1 MSSSADATPRR
12 TLLQRGT
19 ALVVSAFGLGA
30 ATDRVVHAASTQESA
45 APRPLTLHARRR
57 PVSPAGGNEA
67 SGRLLSQGEVLD
79 EAGGVEGAF
88 YTNGFCMQTPFG
100 SSLQA
105 AANLEFQTLNLKD
118 GTLFGIGAP
127 SASAGL
133 ERHRA
138 ILGGTGRFAGVRGSY
153 VERDS
158 AEGERGA
165 VEFVVTLTL
174 QG

>member
-1 MSSSADATPRR
+1 MSFPADANPRR

-19 ALVVSAFGLGA
+19 ALIASAFGLGA
-30 ATDRVVHAASTQESA
+30 ATGGVAHAASVAQPG
-45 APRPLTLHARRR
+45 APRQMTLRARRR
-57 PVSPAGGNEA
+57 AVSPTNGNEA
-67 SGRLLSQGEVLD
+67 SGRLLSHGDVLD

-100 SSLQA
+100 SNVQA

-118 GTLFGIGAP
+118 GTLFGMGAP
-127 SASAGL
+127 STSSGD

-138 ILGGTGRFAGVRGSY
+138 ILGGTGRFAGVRGSD
-153 VERDS
+153 VERDA

-165 VEFVVTLTL
+165 VEFVITLSL
-174 QG
+174 